1 MIITEKLIAKFDKTH
16 VITRVDDLGMRTILD
31 KPSWFKNLAHLD
43 QLLATWEWRSGPT
56 PWLVM
61 KAKAKP

>member
-1 MIITEKLIAKFDKTH
+1 LC
-16 VITRVDDLGMRTILD
+16 
-31 KPSWFKNLAHLD
+31 NLAHRG

-61 KAKAKP
+61 RSRAAG

>member
-1 MIITEKLIAKFDKTH
+1 VPGITKVLMDRFKATH
-16 VITRVDDLGMRTILD
+16 DITSVHDDGQRQLHNA
-31 KPSWFKNLAHLD
+31 PAWFVNLAHLD

-61 KAKAKP
+61 RAR